1 MDLLV
6 LAGVYPLDNSVSSLS
21 LLNWKR
27 SLGRRGWGEL
37 VLGRGLDDVRWSFC
51 SEQWVH
57 SHMHMHMPGQYGS
70 LATQTVLVSESMFT
84 EDFSF
89 LFVSKPLP

>member
-1 MDLLV
+1 M
-6 LAGVYPLDNSVSSLS
+6 DNSVSSLS

-27 SLGRRGWGEL
+27 SLGRRRGWGEL
-37 VLGRGLDDVRWSFC
+37 VLGRGLDDVVRRSFC
-51 SEQWVH
+51 SCGIEQSVH
-57 SHMHMHMPGQYGS
+57 SHMPGQHGS

-89 LFVSKPLP
+89 LFVSKTLP